1 MPCLELD
8 LKFWVR
14 RQAST
19 GCLLVFNQPPVG
31 MGSVPGGVLN
41 FLEKRPNARTTS
53 IAFAAA
59 LVIAMPPL
67 VVRKKWQTRVG
78 RLLVST
84 QPSMKDGWSVL

>member
-1 MPCLELD
+1 MLSLGLD

-31 MGSVPGGVLN
+31 MGSVPAGVSN
-41 FLEKRPNARTTS
+41 FLEKRPKASTTS
-53 IAFAAA
+53 IAFAAT

-67 VVRKKWQTRVG
+67 GVRNKCQTG
-78 RLLVST
+78 
-84 QPSMKDGWSVL
+84 